1 MFEIKDK
8 KFKVERIVYYN
19 DKNSWG
25 VLGTAPLE
33 PLGDAEIEL
42 LNMYGNIS
50 ISGNF
55 GGVYEGCEI
64 QVTGDIISNS
74 KFGKQI
80 QIRTIKVLEDVKSKE
95 GVINFLARSMIRGI
109 SVQNAKKIYE
119 KFKDKSITTVLDNA
133 EQLLTIHGIGQR
145 TVNKIKA
152 SAVLYKAMKPLA
164 EFCTELGLNYGLI
177 MKLHEELGAEALS
190 IIRVDPY
197 RILEVSE
204 VITFKQA
211 DEIYIK
217 NGGNPTGRRRLE
229 VGLLYTL
236 KHLVTMEGSTGCL
249 SDVLKKRF
257 YKLLELSDI
266 TNSYDKILEKLEGEN
281 KVLIDEKDRLGKVVY
296 YKEYSDVEKSIS
308 EKVGYLNTY
317 GIPSDKI
324 KEEIVEEEINNFPFT
339 LNEQQVKAIKECL
352 NKPVSVITGSAG
364 TGKSSI
370 TKALY
375 NIYGRCGVRT
385 ALIAP
390 TAKAAIRLSECTGG
404 YASTIHRFL
413 GMGIDVPFEE
423 IESIAAAKLD
433 NTVIII
439 DEASM
444 LDILLFNKLL
454 DTAGPTTKFILVG
467 DNNQLPSVQA
477 GNVLG
482 DLIKSFRVPTAI
494 LTDVMRQGRDS
505 HIIKYCNM
513 INNGEIFEPCEVSD
527 FHYEEFGEADE
538 LREVL
543 VKHYSQD
550 VKKYGLQEV
559 QVITPYKKGE
569 LGMNNLNLLLQKTY
583 NVAGMDLTETYK
595 LGDRVRHTVNNYKK
609 GVFNGETGVICD
621 FNAEDNCIIVDYGD
635 RQVSYE
641 TTDLYELALSYCST
655 VHASQG
661 SEYKVCYVILD
672 DTAVND
678 YLFIR
683 RLLYTAVSR
692 GKEKV
697 YIFSKPYLLDKCIT
711 NASYKPRITKLSEFL
726 QTVSVIPYA

>member
-1 MFEIKDK
+1 
-8 KFKVERIVYYN
+8 
-19 DKNSWG
+19 
-25 VLGTAPLE
+25 
-33 PLGDAEIEL
+33 
-42 LNMYGNIS
+42 
-50 ISGNF
+50 
-55 GGVYEGCEI
+55 
-64 QVTGDIISNS
+64 
-74 KFGKQI
+74 
-80 QIRTIKVLEDVKSKE
+80 
-95 GVINFLARSMIRGI
+95 
-109 SVQNAKKIYE
+109 
-119 KFKDKSITTVLDNA
+119 
-133 EQLLTIHGIGQR
+133 
-145 TVNKIKA
+145 
-152 SAVLYKAMKPLA
+152 
-164 EFCTELGLNYGLI
+164 
-177 MKLHEELGAEALS
+177 
-190 IIRVDPY
+190 
-197 RILEVSE
+197 
-204 VITFKQA
+204 
-211 DEIYIK
+211 
-217 NGGNPTGRRRLE
+217 
-229 VGLLYTL
+229 
-236 KHLVTMEGSTGCL
+236 ME
-249 SDVLKKRF
+249 
-257 YKLLELSDI
+257 
-266 TNSYDKILEKLEGEN
+266 
-281 KVLIDEKDRLGKVVY
+281 
-296 YKEYSDVEKSIS
+296 
-308 EKVGYLNTY
+308 YLNTY

-324 KEEIVEEEINNFPFT
+324 DEKIIKEEMNNFPFT
-339 LNEQQVKAIKECL
+339 LNEQQVNAIRECL
-352 NKPVSVITGSAG
+352 NKPVSIVTGPAG
-364 TGKSSI
+364 CVDGDTKIYLLVEGSLRRKAYTVSEAYSDFHGGDLKGKYVQILCYSEKENKFTYTKVDDIVYNGHQELFKVDLLRAGKSIKATRDHRVLTKERGYVPLELLTFSDEIVTRKASTDAVESFVPYQGVSTGEFKPVFDICCSGIHNFVANDIVVHNCGKSSI

-375 NIYGRCGVRT
+375 NIYGRCKVKT
-385 ALIAP
+385 ILLAP
-390 TAKAAIRLSECTGG
+390 TAKAALRLSECTGG

-423 IESIAAAKLD
+423 IESISAAKLD

-494 LTDVMRQGRDS
+494 LTDVMRQGKDS

-513 INNGEIFEPCEVSD
+513 INNGEIFEPCEVPD

-543 VKHYSQD
+543 VKHYAED

-635 RQVSYE
+635 RRVSYE
-641 TTDLYELALSYCST
+641 ATDLYELTLSYCST

-661 SEYKVCYVILD
+661 SEYKICYVILD

-697 YIFSKPYLLDKCIT
+697 YVLSKPYLLDKCIT
-711 NASYKPRITKLSEFL
+711 NASYKPRITKLAEFL
-726 QTVSVIPYA
+726 QTVNVLPYV

>member
-177 MKLHEELGAEALS
+177 MKLHEELGADALS
-190 IIRVDPY
+190 IIRTDPY

-281 KVLIDEKDRLGKVVY
+281 KVLIDEKDMLGKVVY

-454 DTAGPTTKFILVG
+454 DTASPTTKFILVG

-711 NASYKPRITKLSEFL
+711 NASYKPRITKLLEFL